1 MIKGQNQRGITSLSE
16 YVITL
21 SLVVVVVVGMTTYFQ
36 RTLQG
41 RMRDTRHYAMSNL
54 REACQDSNCVGKNEI
69 GEGYEPY
76 YLQSN
81 TEVQANSVVHKG
93 LKGSTRGSAGEFISR
108 EAFNRQSQGQSTQL
122 PPMNAANDQVLGK
135 E

>member
-1 MIKGQNQRGITSLSE
+1 MIKGHNQRGIASLGE
-16 YVITL
+16 YVLTL
-21 SLVVVVVVGMTTYFQ
+21 TLVVVVVAGMTTYFQ

-41 RMRDTRHYAMSNL
+41 RMRDTRHYAISNL
-54 REACQDSNCVGKNEI
+54 REACQDSNCVGKGEI

-81 TEVQANSVVHKG
+81 TEVQSNSIVHKG
-93 LKGSTRGSAGEFISR
+93 LKGSARGSAGEFISR
-108 EAFNRQSQGQSTQL
+108 QELNRQSQGQSVQL
-122 PPMNAANDQVLGK
+122 PPMNATNDQVLGK